1 MACLRADWFFC
12 LLNYT
17 VNRKRL
23 FTKFIQ
29 WRATYLPDK
38 VFVIVLSIFIGFSAG
53 VAAALMKSLVYSIEE
68 KILSFYNSTDQ
79 IVIYFF
85 FPLIGILLTVFFLKI
100 ILRDPVSHG
109 VPQIL
114 YVISKLD
121 GSMRRHKM
129 FSSLVGGSLTAGFGG
144 SVGLESPIISTGASI
159 GSTLGQVLKLGY
171 KHKILLIGCG
181 AAGAMASIFTTPIAA
196 VIFCFEVLLLDLTS
210 ASLIPLLLASV
221 TGAVTTKMLTAEQY
235 LVHFQVSQVFEPQDV
250 TQYIL
255 LGVAAGFVS
264 VYFHYMHF
272 KVIHI
277 FSGIKSYWAKAL
289 IGGSLLGLVLYFFPP
304 LFSEGYDSI
313 RQIMNGES
321 VVLLNHTFFSGSN
334 NFLVLVMFLV
344 LLVLFKVIATTLT
357 TEAGGVGGIFAPA
370 AVMGGFTGF
379 ALSRGLNGFFPHLNL
394 HESNFTLVGMASV
407 LGGVLMAPL
416 TAIFLIAEMS
426 NGYALIVPL
435 MLSTTVAYLIAK
447 TFNKHSIFTHQLIQQ
462 GDLVKYREN
471 TAIKQINVMS
481 LLEKDVK
488 TIDVEGS
495 LGELVE
501 LIKVSK
507 RNIFVVTGENR
518 VFIGLVLLDAVR
530 EVMFDKSKYGLPI
543 TDYLYSPLSDE
554 KVSRFDEV
562 QDILKK
568 FNITGNYNM
577 IVLGEGNRYVG
588 VISRAN
594 LLKKYRENLLSEL
607 DD

>member
-1 MACLRADWFFC
+1 M
-12 LLNYT
+12 
-17 VNRKRL
+17 NRKRL

-518 VFIGLVLLDAVR
+518 VFIGLVLLDSVR

-543 TDYLYSPLSDE
+543 TDFLYSPLSDE